1 MENLNYLTDHF
12 LYQIFKI
19 ILNISQKKLEKSND
33 NPLIKIYV
41 NKTENKITFKIKK
54 GHYLQ
59 LLTHETMK
67 LLEST
72 KTR

>member
-1 MENLNYLTDHF
+1 MENLNYPTDHF
-12 LYQIFKI
+12 LYPIFKI

-54 GHYLQ
+54 RALS
-59 LLTHETMK
+59 
-67 LLEST
+67 ST
-72 KTR
+72 FNS

>member
-41 NKTENKITFKIKK
+41 NKNRK
-54 GHYLQ
+54 
-59 LLTHETMK
+59 
-67 LLEST
+67 
-72 KTR
+72 